1 MHCVT
6 GSLRYFLAVFG
17 SIILYGV
24 AVFFLQSI
32 PRSNVDIEMQVAL
45 PRFVQVVMA
54 AGDRYLAANMAG
66 FRVLVA
72 VDEKMR
78 EENYEIQG
86 KLQSDVAWLNP
97 AHEDNYYIAAAILP
111 WNGQLDAAQYVLSRA
126 IDARPR
132 DWAPIFYFAFDM
144 YHFQH
149 EPLGAAQWLLTAAE
163 RASDEND
170 RIALQ
175 NAAAKWFEKGYQPAV
190 AAQVVDGIANQSR
203 HSGFRKYLH
212 LRAERM
218 RQLSRL
224 EDYAEKYYVRIGRRI
239 SSLKELV
246 DTGFLSEIPVDPL
259 GIGFGV
265 DANGKPVFVSE
276 QVLTPSTTRATSA
289 DDSHAKSKK

>member
-1 MHCVT
+1 
-6 GSLRYFLAVFG
+6 
-17 SIILYGV
+17 
-24 AVFFLQSI
+24 LQNI
-32 PRSNVDIEMQVAL
+32 PRANTNIEMQVAL

-111 WNGQLDAAQYVLSRA
+111 WNRQLDAAQYVLRRA

-132 DWAPIFYFAFDM
+132 DWAPIFYFAFDL

-149 EPLGAAQWLLTAAE
+149 EPLEAAQWLLKAAE

-170 RIALQ
+170 QIALQ
-175 NAAAKWFEKGYQPAV
+175 NAAAKWFEKGYQPAM

-203 HSGFRKYLH
+203 HSGFKKYLH

-218 RQLSRL
+218 RQISRL
-224 EDYAEKYYVRIGRRI
+224 EDSADKFHERFGRRI
-239 SSLKELV
+239 SSLNELV
-246 DTGFLSEIPVDPL
+246 DTGFLSQIPVDTL
-259 GIGFGV
+259 GLGFGV
-265 DANGKPVFVSE
+265 DVNGKPVFLSA
-276 QVLTPSTTRATSA
+276 QVLPPSTPRPSSA
-289 DDSHAKSKK
+289 NDSQIKQKNE